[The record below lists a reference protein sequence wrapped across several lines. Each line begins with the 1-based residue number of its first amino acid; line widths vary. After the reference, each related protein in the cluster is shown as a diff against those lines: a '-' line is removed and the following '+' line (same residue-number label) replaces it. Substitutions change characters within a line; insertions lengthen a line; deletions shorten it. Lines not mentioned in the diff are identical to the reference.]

1 MVGWHY
7 QFNGHEFE
15 QTPWDGEGQGS
26 LVCCSSWGHKESD
39 TTEQLKH
46 NNEVKVG
53 ESLSDRERNREQSRD
68 CKGLEDLKFL
78 GMFGEFR
85 RVGWKTPRW
94 HSGKESAWQSA
105 WRWNRSRFNPW
116 VKKVPWSR
124 KWQPTAVFLPGK
136 FHRQRSLVGY
146 SPWRLRELDV
156 IKHAC
161 MQQHRVGNSNHEKK
175 AINGILSYELWLLS
189 PSKEHRE
196 GDYTSYESGD
206 CCPNNRMFTNL

>member
-1 MVGWHY
+1 MTEEEMVGWHY

-15 QTPWDGEGQGS
+15 QTPGDGEGQGS

-85 RVGWKTPRW
+85 
-94 HSGKESAWQSA
+94 KE
-105 WRWNRSRFNPW
+105 
-116 VKKVPWSR
+116 
-124 KWQPTAVFLPGK
+124 
-136 FHRQRSLVGY
+136 
-146 SPWRLRELDV
+146 
-156 IKHAC
+156 
-161 MQQHRVGNSNHEKK
+161 
-175 AINGILSYELWLLS
+175 
-189 PSKEHRE
+189 
-196 GDYTSYESGD
+196 
-206 CCPNNRMFTNL
+206 